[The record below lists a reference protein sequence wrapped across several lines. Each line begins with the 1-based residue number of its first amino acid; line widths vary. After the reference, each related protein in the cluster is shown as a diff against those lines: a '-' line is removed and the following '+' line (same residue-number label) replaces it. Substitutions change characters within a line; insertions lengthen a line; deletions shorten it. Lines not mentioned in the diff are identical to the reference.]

1 MFSILLT
8 PFVKGGVEGEIF
20 ILGQESGKRNFY
32 SWEKSISTSCYP
44 LNKAGLI
51 HCDERK

>member
-8 PFVKGGVEGEIF
+8 PLVKGEWKEKF
-20 ILGQESGKRNFY
+20 LFLGSGKRNFY